1 MRKVS
6 DVTAAVI
13 AKEVV
18 DSIGLVLEPLEMEY
32 NQSLTAE
39 QLVAIVQENFDMT
52 DEELIEVESFLS
64 SELFAR
70 FNKCS
75 EATVNA
81 ITGALLGEED
91 V

>member
-1 MRKVS
+1 MRKLN
-6 DVTAAVI
+6 DVTAATI

-18 DSIGLVLEPLEMEY
+18 DSIGSVLEPLDVEY

-39 QLVAIVQENFDMT
+39 QLVVIVQENFDMT
-52 DEELIEVESFLS
+52 DEELVEVENFLG

-81 ITGALLGEED
+81 ITQALLGEED